1 MDNHLFKKTL
11 EYSQDKLIAEIIAL
25 FQKLCPSPGHPNET
39 AAVTQEGL
47 LKKEL
52 ATLFQSFRDQESSTR
67 TSEVTILL
75 SDLHGFTA
83 MTEQYPATSVVRMLN
98 RYFSK
103 MSEIIVTEHGGI
115 IDKFMGDSIMVLFG
129 LKQGRPDDLERALSC
144 AVHMQ
149 LAMDN
154 INKQNESL
162 DLPTLYMGI
171 GVNTGT
177 VITGKLGSDLH
188 SEYTAIGDE
197 VNLASRIE
205 AYCLRGQIL
214 ISENAYKQAKDYIE
228 TGEPTSVF
236 VKGKKDQVTLY
247 ELRSVRR
254 PRQLFVPKRDLR
266 KSPRVE
272 IDMPFTYQH
281 LDGKNVLPERHKG
294 RILDISYSGFL
305 CFIPERLEAYTEIK
319 LTIALSMLGDEVSD
333 IYAKVL
339 RSEKKKDQYATNIE
353 FTSLHIYA
361 RKAIKLFIDRIIQG
375 R

>member
-11 EYSQDKLIAEIIAL
+11 EYSQDTLIAEIITL
-25 FQKLCPSPGHPNET
+25 FQKLCPSPGHPDDAT
-39 AAVTQEGL
+39 AVAQKGL

-52 ATLFQSFRDQESSTR
+52 STLFQSFRDKESSTR

-83 MTEQYPATSVVRMLN
+83 MTEQYPATSVVQMLN

-103 MSEIIVTEHGGI
+103 MSEIIVTEHNGI

-129 LKQGRPDDLERALSC
+129 LKKGQPDDLERALSC

-149 LAMDN
+149 LAMDA

-177 VITGKLGSDLH
+177 VITGKLGSELH

-214 ISENAYKQAKDYIE
+214 ISENTYQLAKDYIE

-247 ELRSVRR
+247 ELRSVKR
-254 PRQLFVPKRDLR
+254 PRQLSVPKRDLR
-266 KSPRVE
+266 KSPRVK

-281 LDGKNVLPERHKG
+281 LDGKNVLPEKHKG

-305 CFIPERLEAYTEIK
+305 CFIPEQLEAYTEIK
-319 LTIALSMLGDEVSD
+319 LTVSLSILGDEVSD

-339 RSEKKKDQYATNIE
+339 RSEKKEAQYATNIE

-361 RKAIKLFIDRIIQG
+361 KKSHKTVY
-375 R
+375 